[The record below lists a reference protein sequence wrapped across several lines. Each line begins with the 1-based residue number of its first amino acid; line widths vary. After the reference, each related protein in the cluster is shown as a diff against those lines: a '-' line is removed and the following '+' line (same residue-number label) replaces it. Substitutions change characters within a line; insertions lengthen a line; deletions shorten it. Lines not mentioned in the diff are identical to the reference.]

1 MENLIEN
8 QINTVVRKFII
19 ENFLF
24 GSSENGLEDSD
35 SFLEKGIIDSTGILE
50 LIAYLEEKYG
60 IEIKDEEIVPENLD
74 CIKSIV
80 NFIRGKRNQ
89 AGAAVA
95 S

>member
-1 MENLIEN
+1 MENIIEN

-80 NFIRGKRNQ
+80 NFIRRKINQ
-89 AGAAVA
+89 PGAAVA

>member
-1 MENLIEN
+1 MENRIEN
-8 QINTVVRKFII
+8 QINTVIRKFIV

-60 IEIKDEEIVPENLD
+60 IEVKDEEIVPENLD
-74 CIKSIV
+74 CINSIV
-80 NFIRGKRNQ
+80 IFVGRKLNQ
-89 AGAAVA
+89 PNETRP
-95 S
+95 